1 MSSFL
6 DPTLFS
12 VISTDEF
19 IQDFLEQ
26 LTSSN
31 SYKAK
36 RAHVK
41 RQNALLK
48 ELDLRR
54 KLLFK
59 YGKYELE
66 DGEIFE

>member
-1 MSSFL
+1 MPSFL
-6 DPTLFS
+6 NPALFAVVS
-12 VISTDEF
+12 SEDF

-36 RAHVK
+36 QAHMK
-41 RQNALLK
+41 RQSALLK